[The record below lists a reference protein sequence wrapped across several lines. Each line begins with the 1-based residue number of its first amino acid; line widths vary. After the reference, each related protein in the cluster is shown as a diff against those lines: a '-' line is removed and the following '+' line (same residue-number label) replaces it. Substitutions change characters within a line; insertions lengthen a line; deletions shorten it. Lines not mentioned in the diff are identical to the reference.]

1 MAHNILIQHGTL
13 ITPHGELQADLR
25 IAGER
30 IHSIGVDLEPE
41 PNEEV
46 LDATGCVV
54 LPGLVDPHTH
64 IQLDTGIYQ
73 TPDDWAVGTRT
84 AACGG
89 VTTVI
94 DFATQFPGEDVRQ
107 AVANRL
113 AEAQD
118 MAKID
123 FGLHVMLTELPASD
137 DELDA
142 WMADLVEMGVPSAKV
157 YTTYRPN
164 YYQDDDSL
172 LRVLRAAG
180 RHGVLVMVH
189 AENDALVSAATAR
202 LVAAGKTALAY
213 HGLAR
218 PMLAEVEAVQRTL
231 LLAKEA
237 ACPLYVVHNSVA
249 RSAELI
255 HAARQAGQIA
265 FSETC
270 PQYLMLDESVYAGD
284 HPEWG
289 IMQPPLRPA
298 TEPQRLWELVTAGVV
313 DTIGTDHCDYT
324 LLQKHGVRPLE
335 DQAVQDVLAQLPEE
349 QREMVVLR
357 AGLRDGWQREWR
369 EVARAMGTSRDAIRR
384 LENDAVRRLQ
394 EANGA
399 LATLQEAVIPQG
411 RPRLPFTQTPGGIPG
426 LETMLPLLA
435 TEGVAAGR
443 LTWSRL
449 VELTSTNPAKV
460 FGLYPRKG
468 ALLPGSD
475 ADVVVFDPTAEW
487 TIRAANLHNIAGYT
501 PYEGRR
507 VRGRV
512 RFTLSRGLV
521 VCKAGEFTGHRGWG
535 RLVEAQPAVTPPPA
549 STIAPSPYRAPARLR

>member
-1 MAHNILIQHGTL
+1 MTQQLLIQHGTL
-13 ITPHGELQADLR
+13 VTPFGELPGDLR
-25 IAGER
+25 IVDER
-30 IHSIGVDLEPE
+30 IHSIGVALSPE
-41 PNEEV
+41 PGEEV
-46 LDATGCVV
+46 LDAAGCVV

-94 DFATQFPGEDVRQ
+94 DFATQFPGQDVRT

-113 AEAQD
+113 AETQD

-123 FGLHVMLTELPASD
+123 FGLHVMLTELPETD
-137 DELDA
+137 DELDG
-142 WMADLVEMGVPSAKV
+142 WMADLVELGTPSAKV

-180 RHGVLVMVH
+180 RQGVVVMVH

-202 LVAAGKTALAY
+202 LVAAGQTDLAY
-213 HGLAR
+213 HGAAR
-218 PMLAEVEAVQRTL
+218 PALAEVEAVQRML

-237 ACPLYVVHNSVA
+237 NCPLYVVHNSVA

-255 HAARQAGQIA
+255 YAARQAGQMA
-265 FSETC
+265 WSETC
-270 PQYLMLDESVYAGD
+270 PQYLTLDERVYAGD
-284 HPEWG
+284 HPQWG
-289 IMQPPLRPA
+289 IMQPPLRHPA
-298 TEPQRLWELVTAGVV
+298 ESARLWELVASGAVNS
-313 DTIGTDHCDYT
+313 IGTDHCDYT
-324 LLQKHGVRPLE
+324 LLQKHGIHPLE
-335 DQAVQDVLAQLPEE
+335 IPAVQDVLAMLPEE
-349 QREMVVLR
+349 EREMVVLR

-369 EVARAMGTSRDAIRR
+369 EVARAMGASRDAIRR

-399 LATLQEAVIPQG
+399 LSTLQDAVAVHGQ
-411 RPRLPFTQTPGGIPG
+411 PRLPFTQTPGGIPG

-443 LTWSRL
+443 ISWARL
-449 VELTSTNPAKV
+449 VELTSANPAKV

-475 ADVVVFDPTAEW
+475 ADVVVFDPAADS
-487 TIRAANLHNIAGYT
+487 TIKAANLHNIAGYT
-501 PYEGRR
+501 PYEGRQ

-521 VCKAGEFTGHRGWG
+521 VCKAGEFTGQRGWG
-535 RLVEAQPAVTPPPA
+535 RLVEGRPFDATG
-549 STIAPSPYRAPARLR
+549 RR